1 VPAIPSEIKLERPF
15 MPEGFVLPQ
24 MAKDG
29 TTLNQ
34 ASQQRADEFGVQM
47 LFLAGLELNVPRMMS
62 R

>member
-1 VPAIPSEIKLERPF
+1 

-47 LFLAGLELNVPRMMS
+47 LFLAWLELNVPRMMS